1 MQFRDLGVRVR
12 LGARDFCLQF
22 RYGDLTLRSPRMAA
36 DGKVEVRVTV
46 TNTGDRAG
54 DEVAQ
59 LYYHA
64 VSPSVKRPIKELR
77 GFQRVS
83 LKPGERRT
91 VTFTLP
97 AERLAFY
104 DVKKHDFVVELG
116 KYDLMVGSSSAD
128 IRLRDQIEVD

>member
-1 MQFRDLGVRVR
+1 
-12 LGARDFCLQF
+12 
-22 RYGDLTLRSPRMAA
+22 
-36 DGKVEVRVTV
+36 
-46 TNTGDRAG
+46 
-54 DEVAQ
+54 
-59 LYYHA
+59 
-64 VSPSVKRPIKELR
+64 VKRPNKELR

-97 AERLAFY
+97 ADKLAFY
-104 DVKKHDFVVELG
+104 DVKKHDFVVEPG